1 MNAKEV
7 FLIVTFLLAGTL
19 LNIGYPVVAMAYAIP
34 VSIEF
39 VIAAYCLVAMLAV
52 PLRMAE
58 IAGIGILAGILTI
71 LSNYVHIV
79 TLISGHASWKA
90 LCMALANLVS
100 EPAGIVVCF
109 ISFLYLAARVRA
121 TAPFAAAFPA
131 TMASGLTYLALLLL
145 LTLHIPT
152 TQPGFLEAFLF
163 RIVLAAIVNAAVVQ
177 VVFMVA
183 ERPVN
188 RYLAG
193 PAAGAGADIYSR
205 SFPGVREDLPPEIFT
220 GTKKS

>member
-7 FLIVTFLLAGTL
+7 FLVVAFLLAGTL

-39 VIAAYCLVAMLAV
+39 VIAAYCLVAMLVV

-58 IAGIGILAGILTI
+58 IAAIGILAGILTI

-79 TLISGHASWKA
+79 TLISGHASWPA
-90 LCMALANLVS
+90 LCMAFANLAS
-100 EPAGIVVCF
+100 EPAGIIVCF
-109 ISFLYLAARVRA
+109 IAFPCLAARVRA
-121 TAPFAAAFPA
+121 AAPFAAAFLA
-131 TMASGLTYLALLLL
+131 TIASGLTYLALLLL
-145 LTLHIPT
+145 LPPHIPA
-152 TQPGFLEAFLF
+152 TQPGFLEAFLM
-163 RIVLAAIVNAAVVQ
+163 RVVIAAIVNAVVVQ

-183 ERPVN
+183 DQPVK

-193 PAAGAGADIYSR
+193 PDA
-205 SFPGVREDLPPEIFT
+205 
-220 GTKKS
+220 